1 VLLEHVMKEK
11 MTNLSGDVMKKLN
24 LESQE
29 IIIYVQ

>member
-11 MTNLSGDVMKKLN
+11 MTMSGDVMKKLN